1 MALPNKRLLLLILL
15 SVLIVWLS
23 TDSHSQSPRVLYIM
37 PSRLVRNHLEYPR
50 KMKRHFPIKPGQAVG
65 MALSILIPFPNSL
78 IRTKNWFVKNE
89 TANFGWNIPTE
100 ICGPLPEVIPNIPVR
115 RNQNEPF
122 HLNPNRNFRNLWHNG
137 KHPGFFSRSFLVRF
151 PLRCYFLSLSLQ
163 MPFP

>member
-100 ICGPLPEVIPNIPVR
+100 ITVPPPGVIPSFPVG
-115 RNQNEPF
+115 RNWNGSF
-122 HLNPNRNFRNLWHNG
+122 HLNFDRNFRNLWHTGN
-137 KHPGFFSRSFLVRF
+137 HLTMWLLLAVTVVIF
-151 PLRCYFLSLSLQ
+151 
-163 MPFP
+163 